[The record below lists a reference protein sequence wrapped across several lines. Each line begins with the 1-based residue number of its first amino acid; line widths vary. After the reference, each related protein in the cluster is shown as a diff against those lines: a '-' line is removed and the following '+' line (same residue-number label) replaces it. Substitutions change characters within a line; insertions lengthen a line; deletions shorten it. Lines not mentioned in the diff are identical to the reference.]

1 MKEAPKFNAPGR
13 QGRASALCVQARNW
27 LPWQSVKGRSKGCL
41 KTMAFRSKD
50 GKQHLSFLALELGDR
65 GNNSYYIDRESF
77 EFYLFAPDQTGCS
90 WKADVPSGFLCD
102 TNLIKIV
109 APETPESTKLRKK
122 QIPGRKSGATQRV
135 LTQGPCHSGMHGLQR
150 KNNGKREMVF
160 SPSMPWMGCT
170 KTLKTHFPPHIFFNV
185 ILSHN
190 TST

>member
-27 LPWQSVKGRSKGCL
+27 LPWQSVKVRSKGCL

-77 EFYLFAPDQTGCS
+77 EFYIFAPDQTGCS

-122 QIPGRKSGATQRV
+122 QIPGRKSGATQKESWPRD
-135 LTQGPCHSGMHGLQR
+135 P
-150 KNNGKREMVF
+150 
-160 SPSMPWMGCT
+160 
-170 KTLKTHFPPHIFFNV
+170 V
-185 ILSHN
+185 ILPCMDFRERTMGREKWSFLQVCLGWLHKNTKDTLPTSHFL
-190 TST
+190 